1 MSQMEESG
9 DSIGNVDQMVE
20 MDYEDRLLPVPLTDR
35 ERLEMCEDIAVA
47 QMKAEQAE
55 LDKKAA
61 DENFKGIIEG
71 AYADVSN
78 LTKIIRYGKK
88 EAMVQTRI
96 KKDYRL
102 GWITIHRMDD
112 MTELQSRPMTKDERQ
127 MGINFDMGNG
137 KA

>member
-1 MSQMEESG
+1 MKQEPE

-78 LTKIIRYGKK
+78 ISKTIRYGKK
-88 EAMVQTRI
+88 DAMVQVCI
-96 KKDYRL
+96 KRDYRL
-102 GWITIHRMDD
+102 GWIKIHRMDD
-112 MTELQSRPMTKDERQ
+112 NTELQSRPMTKDERQ
-127 MGINFDMGNG
+127 MGLHFENG
-137 KA
+137 DGK